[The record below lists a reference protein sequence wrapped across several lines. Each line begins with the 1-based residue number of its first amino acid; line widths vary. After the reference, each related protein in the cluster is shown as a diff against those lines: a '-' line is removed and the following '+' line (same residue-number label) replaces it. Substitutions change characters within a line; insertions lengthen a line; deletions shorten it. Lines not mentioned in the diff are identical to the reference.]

1 MKKHILYLLVI
12 FSFATSF
19 AQNGLPLKPKEQKP
33 VYQINATLL
42 NQQEEQL
49 LSQKLV
55 RYSDSTSTQIV
66 VLIMDKTNGDNHLRF
81 GTDIAQ
87 SWGIGQKGKDNGI
100 LVLITLEERKT
111 SIITGKG
118 VEYLL
123 TDALSKR
130 IIEQIIIPNFKN
142 QQYFTALDQASDRIF
157 QILTGEYKN
166 DQKGSGVEDG
176 IPFIVIF
183 VIVMAIL
190 IISSRKGGNGK
201 GGNRS
206 FSGPSLTDMII
217 LSSLGRSGG
226 FGGSSGGGGFS
237 GGFSGGFGGGFGGGS
252 FGGGGASGSW

>member
-1 MKKHILYLLVI
+1 MKKHLLFLLVI

-33 VYQINATLL
+33 VYQINAQLL
-42 NQQEEQL
+42 NAQEEQL
-49 LSQKLV
+49 LNQKLV

-166 DQKGSGVEDG
+166 DKKGNGEDS

-226 FGGSSGGGGFS
+226 FGGSGGGFS
-237 GGFSGGFGGGFGGGS
+237 GGGFGGGFGGGS

>member
-1 MKKHILYLLVI
+1 MKKHLLFLLVF
-12 FSFATSF
+12 FSFALSF
-19 AQNGLPLKPKEQKP
+19 AQRGIPPVPKEQKP
-33 VYQINATLL
+33 VYQINTTLL

-49 LSQKLV
+49 LSQKLL
-55 RYSDSTSTQIV
+55 RYSDSTSTQMV

-87 SWGIGQKGKDNGI
+87 KWGIGQKGKDNGI
-100 LVLITLEERKT
+100 LILITLEERKT

-118 VEYLL
+118 IEYLL

-130 IIEQIIIPNFKN
+130 IIEQIIIPNFK
-142 QQYFTALDQASDRIF
+142 QKQFYTAIDQASDRIF
-157 QILTGEYKN
+157 EILTGEYKN
-166 DQKGSGVEDG
+166 DKKGSGFEKG
-176 IPFIVIF
+176 IPFLVIF
-183 VIVMAIL
+183 LIVMVFL
-190 IISSRKGGNGK
+190 IISSRKGGSGK

-206 FSGPSLTDMII
+206 FAGPSLTDMII

-226 FGGSSGGGGFS
+226 FGGSGG